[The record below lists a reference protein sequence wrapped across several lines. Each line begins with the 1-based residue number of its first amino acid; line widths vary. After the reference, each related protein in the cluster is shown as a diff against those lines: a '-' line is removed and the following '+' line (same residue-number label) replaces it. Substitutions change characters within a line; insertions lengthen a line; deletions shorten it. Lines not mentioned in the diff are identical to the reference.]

1 MTFYVF
7 WQRKPLQVSTCHE
20 LGVSIFLTP
29 GVQSAKF
36 LFYPVKENIQQ
47 PGLFFIPSCHRYC
60 KLLVLQKYVN
70 LHKSFLR

>member
-20 LGVSIFLTP
+20 LGVSIFLTL
-29 GVQSAKF
+29 GVQNAKF

-47 PGLFFIPSCHRYC
+47 PGLFF
-60 KLLVLQKYVN
+60 LFLVITGIVN
-70 LHKSFLR
+70 FWFYKNM